1 MLVSVN
7 KIFVYLCLS
16 PISLYLFVAADIQPK
31 ETLLHL
37 AVRLGLVHL
46 SRFLIHQPRGQR
58 ALTLPNQDG
67 DTPLQL
73 AQKDGQH
80 AMFRVLA
87 A

>member
-1 MLVSVN
+1 ML
-7 KIFVYLCLS
+7 LR
-16 PISLYLFVAADIQPK
+16 VASEFQPK

-37 AVRLGLVHL
+37 AVRLGLLHL

-58 ALTLPNQDG
+58 VLTLPNQEG
-67 DTPLQL
+67 HTPLQL
-73 AQKDGQH
+73 AQKAGHH